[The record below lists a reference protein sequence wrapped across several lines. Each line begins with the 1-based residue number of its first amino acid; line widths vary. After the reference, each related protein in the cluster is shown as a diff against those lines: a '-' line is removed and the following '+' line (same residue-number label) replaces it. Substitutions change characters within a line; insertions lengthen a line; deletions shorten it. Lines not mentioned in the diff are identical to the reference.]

1 MSTPSSN
8 SHVQVAYVEAAANG
22 GGQYLVD
29 VILEP
34 GMSCMQVL
42 QASGLLLKL
51 PKGQALLV
59 GVFSHRIDVDSY
71 QPQDGDR
78 FEIYRALTR
87 DPKEVR
93 RKRADAN
100 PVGKRKARVNE
111 KYSSDAAHASNRCE
125 QP

>member
-8 SHVQVAYVEAAANG
+8 SHVQVAYVEDAAHG
-22 GGQYLVD
+22 GRQYLVD
-29 VILEP
+29 VLLQP

-51 PKGQALLV
+51 PQGQELRV
-59 GVFSHRIDVDSY
+59 GVFSHRIDVESY

-111 KYSSDAAHASNRCE
+111 KYSNES
-125 QP
+125 